1 MTETIKV
8 ATVITPFFVNKLD
21 RNHLG
26 NILDGLVQ
34 LNVVIR
40 SNGNGG
46 KDCIVN
52 SLPDSNKLFYLPSN
66 PFYSLDSSV
75 VVPDHSLA
83 DNKLTELFKGYNKYT
98 NEQKNRLRYTL
109 YSLAGSELQRKSDI
123 VFILRCNNYTKHPVN
138 HELYKGAILIA
149 HELGIH
155 IVNLSSKAK
164 GGKNVKG
171 NTKDKSDAKNRNRS
185 LVWHSPTNTKCRT
198 STPTNE
204 STD

>member
-1 MTETIKV
+1 MTETVKV

-34 LNVVIR
+34 LGVVIR

-66 PFYSLDSSV
+66 PFYSLESSIV
-75 VVPDHSLA
+75 VTDHSLA
-83 DNKLTELFKGYNKYT
+83 DTKLTELFKGYSQYT
-98 NEQKNRLRYTL
+98 DEQKNRLRYTL
-109 YSLAGSELQRKSDI
+109 YSLAGSGLQRKSDT
-123 VFILRCNNYTKHPVN
+123 VFILRCSKYTKHPVN

-149 HELGIH
+149 NELGIH
-155 IVNLSSKAK
+155 TVNLNSKAK
-164 GGKNVKG
+164 GGKDVQDNP
-171 NTKDKSDAKNRNRS
+171 KDKSNAKNRNRS
-185 LVWHSPTNTKCRT
+185 SVWHSPTNTKRRT
-198 STPTNE
+198 PTTTNE